1 MGNGDLIMIT
11 IEDIYG
17 IDNTDLFTFHDSIY
31 ISGKNTHSWREI
43 DYPETDSIS
52 WSDLNPVNYASKK
65 TRLLDL
71 KETLKE
77 TDIFIVSKYMQYG
90 DYDNSCM
97 VERSNYKLF
106 LETYKEEKGVFTI
119 YGGYGSSGIA
129 ISIRYLLN
137 PDNEEKAQS
146 IIEVLNSLN
155 DYPCI
160 DDEDMSNME
169 YDAFLE
175 SLDSWA
181 IKECSD
187 LLSHQY
193 LIDVYDFDE
202 DKLKSILLEANSMLN
217 YPAYEIESGGG
228 CYIDT
233 KRLIEKVTLTE
244 YVSCLIDFELKGD
257 LS

>member
-1 MGNGDLIMIT
+1 MIT

-17 IDNTDLFTFHDSIY
+17 IDNTELFTFHESIAIHREY
-31 ISGKNTHSWREI
+31 HIEWREI
-43 DYPETDSIS
+43 DYPESDSIS

-77 TDIFIVSKYMQYG
+77 TDIFLIPKFMQYG

-97 VERSNYKLF
+97 IERSNYKIF
-106 LETYKEEKGVFTI
+106 LENYKEEEGIFRI

-146 IIEVLNSLN
+146 IIDVLNSLN

-160 DDEDMSNME
+160 DDEDMSIME
-169 YDAFLE
+169 YDAFIE
-175 SLDSWA
+175 ALDSWA
-181 IKECSD
+181 IKEAND
-187 LLSHQY
+187 LLSRQY
-193 LIDVYDFDE
+193 LVDVYDFDE
-202 DKLKSILLEANSMLN
+202 DKLKAVLLESDHFLN
-217 YPAYEIESGGG
+217 YPSYEIESGGS

-233 KRLIEKVTLTE
+233 KRLIEKVTLIGYIT
-244 YVSCLIDFELKGD
+244 CLIDWELKGD

>member
-1 MGNGDLIMIT
+1 MIT
-11 IEDIYG
+11 IEDIYN
-17 IDNTDLFTFHDSIY
+17 IDNTDLYTFHDTKIILNEIKMPRIEY
-31 ISGKNTHSWREI
+31 REI
-43 DYPETDSIS
+43 DYPESDSIS

-71 KETLKE
+71 QETLKE
-77 TDIFIVSKYMQYG
+77 VDIFLIPKFMQYG

-97 VERSNYKLF
+97 VERSNFKIF
-106 LETYKEEKGVFTI
+106 LEDYKEEKGIFRI

-137 PDNEEKAQS
+137 PDNEEKADE
-146 IIEVLNSLN
+146 ILELLRDLNN
-155 DYPCI
+155 YPCI
-160 DDEDMSNME
+160 NDEDMSIME
-169 YDAFLE
+169 YDAFIE

-181 IKECSD
+181 IKECND

-193 LIDVYDFDE
+193 LIDVYDFNE
-202 DKLKSILLEANSMLN
+202 DKLKAVLLESDRNLN
-217 YPAYEIESGGG
+217 YPSYEIESGGG

-233 KRLIEKVTLTE
+233 KRLIEKVTLIGYIT
-244 YVSCLIDFELKGD
+244 CLIDFELKGD

>member
-17 IDNTDLFTFHDSIY
+17 IDNTDLFTFHESIAIHRKY
-31 ISGKNTHSWREI
+31 HIEWREI
-43 DYPETDSIS
+43 DYPESDSIS
-52 WSDLNPVNYASKK
+52 WGDLNPVNYASKK

-97 VERSNYKLF
+97 VERSNYKIF
-106 LETYKEEKGVFTI
+106 LEDYKEEKGIFRI

-129 ISIRYLLN
+129 ISIRYLLD

-146 IIEVLNSLN
+146 IIDVLNSLN

-169 YDAFLE
+169 YEAFIE
-175 SLDSWA
+175 ALDNFA
-181 IKECSD
+181 IRECND

-193 LIDVYDFDE
+193 LIEVYDFDE
-202 DKLKSILLEANSMLN
+202 DKLKAVLLESDRNLN
-217 YPAYEIESGGG
+217 YPSYEIESGGS

-233 KRLIEKVTLTE
+233 KRLIEKVTLIDYIT
-244 YVSCLIDFELKGD
+244 CLIDWELKGD

>member
-1 MGNGDLIMIT
+1 MVT

-17 IDNTDLFTFHDSIY
+17 IDNTDLYTFHDSIRVQKGDY
-31 ISGKNTHSWREI
+31 DYYYREI
-43 DYPETDSIS
+43 DYPESDSIS
-52 WSDLNPVNYASKK
+52 WSDLTPVNYASKK

-77 TDIFIVSKYMQYG
+77 VDIFLISNHMQFG

-106 LETYKEEKGVFTI
+106 LEEYKEEKGIFRI

-129 ISIRYLLN
+129 ISIRYLLD
-137 PDNEEKAQS
+137 PVNEDKADE
-146 IIEVLNSLN
+146 IIELLNNLN
-155 DYPCI
+155 KYPVI

-175 SLDSWA
+175 SLDSFA
-181 IKECSD
+181 IRECND
-187 LLSHQY
+187 LLANQY
-193 LIDVYDFDE
+193 LIEVYDYDQ
-202 DKLKSILLEANSMLN
+202 DKLKEVLLEADRNLD
-217 YPAYEIESGGG
+217 YPSYQIESGGS

-233 KRLIEKVTLTE
+233 KRLIKKVTLIQYIE
-244 YVSCLIDFELKGD
+244 CLIDWELKGD

>member
-1 MGNGDLIMIT
+1 MIT
-11 IEDIYG
+11 IEDIYN
-17 IDNTDLFTFHDSIY
+17 IDNTDLYTFNSSIRVSKGDWDY
-31 ISGKNTHSWREI
+31 YYKDI
-43 DYPETDSIS
+43 DYPVSDSIS
-52 WSDLNPVNYASKK
+52 WGELSLLRTDLSINN
-65 TRLLDL
+65 TRVLNGLEMVKDQL
-71 KETLKE
+71 KEV
-77 TDIFIVSKYMQYG
+77 DIFLIPKYMQYG

-106 LETYKEEKGVFTI
+106 LEDYKEEKGIFRF

-137 PDNEEKAQS
+137 PDNEDIAGE
-146 IIEVLNSLN
+146 ILELLRDLN

-169 YDAFLE
+169 YDAFIE
-175 SLDSWA
+175 SLDNFA
-181 IKECSD
+181 IRECND

-193 LIDVYDFDE
+193 LIEVYDYDQ
-202 DKLKSILLEANSMLN
+202 DKLKEVLLESDRNLN
-217 YPAYEIESGGG
+217 YPSYEIESGGS

-233 KRLIEKVTLTE
+233 KRLIEKVTLTD
-244 YVSCLIDFELKGD
+244 YFNSLIDFELKGD